1 MGRRSRKRFKR
12 KIKPPRRLPKI
23 FQCPAC
29 GLPTLTVEMKTYTTE
44 DGEEKKMAMIRCYNS
59 ECGLRATMKGLPS
72 IYSEVDA
79 YAKFLDAFSE
89 GSIEVS
95 YERGEESEE
104 GS

>member
-1 MGRRSRKRFKR
+1 MR
-12 KIKPPRRLPKI
+12 
-23 FQCPAC
+23 
-29 GLPTLTVEMKTYTTE
+29 
-44 DGEEKKMAMIRCYNS
+44 
-59 ECGLRATMKGLPS
+59 GLPS